1 MIDWQKRAE
10 VAEAKVAEQAE
21 YMRLVAIECKNLME
35 FRDEAILTNNQQAAV
50 IKQLEAEAQTKGNAT
65 ND

>member
-50 IKQLEAEAQTKGNAT
+50 IKQLEEAQTKGNAT

>member
-35 FRDEAILTNNQQAAV
+35 FRDKAILTNNQQAAV
-50 IKQLEAEAQTKGNAT
+50 IKQLEEALKAKGNGS
-65 ND
+65 N